1 MNKQSLAIRF
11 SIYIIVVLYVCADVY
26 WFNGPLRR
34 TVESLKPGSAE
45 EVQKVRES
53 KVAALIFG
61 EGITL
66 AQLDMR
72 VLRHLRRKGST
83 MEDCSP
89 ERLYQL
95 RLILLQELMLERV
108 VEGKLRVRPELKP
121 SEEAIAASVAEVNDQ
136 FNTEAEA
143 NAAMKS
149 AGMTETTLSEH
160 YAQWLEQLVYVDRLV
175 AGNEDRMPVEDHI
188 EAYYKKH
195 QDAFILPERYHLRHL
210 FLITLNKDPSQVGE
224 KISAI
229 HLKIASGQTSFV
241 QMVTDHSEDPATQP
255 VGGDLGWLALDRL
268 PGAIPT
274 EGIASLNPGEVSD
287 PIQSR
292 IGWHLFDL
300 IEKHPARK
308 LELQEVRGMIR
319 EHLAHKQRVRYA
331 DALKRVMEND
341 AEARV
346 VFESLTLP
354 FSFPDRMKKKQNL
367 LKQ

>member
-11 SIYIIVVLYVCADVY
+11 SIYIIVVLYVLADVY
-26 WFNGPLRR
+26 WFNGPLRQ
-34 TVESLKPGSAE
+34 TVESIQPGSDAE
-45 EVQKVRES
+45 SQKVRQS
-53 KVAALIFG
+53 KVAAIIFG

-72 VLRHLRRKGST
+72 VLRHLYRKGT
-83 MEDCSP
+83 NIDDCSP

-108 VEGKLRVRPELKP
+108 VEGKLRARPEIKL
-121 SEEAIAASVAEVNDQ
+121 SAEIIAASVAEVKNQ
-136 FNTEAEA
+136 YNTPAQ
-143 NAAMKS
+143 AMTVIKS
-149 AGMTETTLSEH
+149 AGLTEKKLTEH
-160 YAQWLEQLVYVDRLV
+160 YAQWIEQLVYVDRIV

-188 EAYYKKH
+188 EAYFNKH

-210 FLITLNKDPSQVGE
+210 FLTTLHKDPVQVGE
-224 KISAI
+224 QISAI

-241 QMVTDHSEDPATQP
+241 QMVTDHSDDPATQAS
-255 VGGDLGWLALDRL
+255 GGDLGWLALDRL

-274 EGIASLNPGEVSD
+274 EGIAALQPGEVSD

-300 IEKHPARK
+300 IEKRPARK

-319 EHLAHKQRVRYA
+319 EHLAHQQRVRYA
-331 DALKRVMEND
+331 NALKRVMEND

-346 VFESLTLP
+346 VFESLTEP
-354 FSFPDRMKKKQNL
+354 FSFAKDEQ
-367 LKQ
+367 

>member
-11 SIYIIVVLYVCADVY
+11 SIYIIVALYVFADVY
-26 WFNGPLRR
+26 WFNGPLRQ
-34 TVESLKPGSAE
+34 TVESMMPGSAAE
-45 EVQKVRES
+45 AEKARES
-53 KVAALIFG
+53 KIAAIIFG

-72 VLRHLRRKGST
+72 VLRHLRRKGTSID
-83 MEDCSP
+83 DCSP

-108 VEGKLRVRPELKP
+108 VEGKLRARPELSP
-121 SEEAIAASVAEVNDQ
+121 SPEAVSDAVAEVKDQ
-136 FNTEAEA
+136 FNTPAEA
-143 NAAMKS
+143 SAVMQS
-149 AGMTETTLSEH
+149 AGMNEKQLAEH
-160 YAQWLEQLVYVDRLV
+160 YARWLEQMVYVDRLV
-175 AGNEDRMPVEDHI
+175 AGNEERMPVEDHI
-188 EAYYKKH
+188 EAYFNEN
-195 QDAFILPERYHLRHL
+195 QDAFILPDRYHLRHL
-210 FLITLNKDPSQVGE
+210 FLTTLHKDPVQVGE
-224 KISAI
+224 QISAI

-241 QMVTDHSEDPATQP
+241 QMVAEHSEDPATQTT
-255 VGGDLGWLALDRL
+255 GGDLGWTALDRL

-274 EGIASLNPGEVSD
+274 EEITALEPGEVSA

-300 IEKHPARK
+300 IEKRPARK
-308 LELQEVRGMIR
+308 LELQEVRGTIR

-354 FSFPDRMKKKQNL
+354 FSFVKDEQ
-367 LKQ
+367 